1 MKKLYFF
8 NEKEKCYY
16 YDEAWING
24 DKIIEHIGKLGTK
37 GRTKTYPLDP
47 AKTGKKNI
55 SLVLQP
61 AIQSGYK
68 EIPQIK
74 LYTLLVE
81 YIIDGFGTP
90 QDIEKIHKLQDHMN
104 ETLGWTGLGHCDGNS
119 IGSDTME
126 VCCFVV
132 NFELAKKVIAK
143 SLKGTEFDDYSRIY
157 DENA

>member
-24 DKIIEHIGKLGTK
+24 DKIIEHFGKLGTK
-37 GRTKTYPLDP
+37 GCTKAYPLDP
-47 AKTGKKNI
+47 AKTEKKNI

-61 AIQSGYK
+61 AAQAGYK
-68 EIPQIK
+68 EIPQKK

-81 YIIDGFGTP
+81 YKVEGFGTP

-119 IGSDTME
+119 IGSGTME

-143 SLKGTEFDDYSRIY
+143 SLKGTEFDGYSRIY
-157 DENA
+157 DESA